1 MSRLG
6 FDYIIV
12 GAGSAG
18 CVLANRL
25 SEDSNCRV
33 LLLEAGCEDNDS
45 TIQTPGLFSQLQDS
59 QYDWSDRTVPQP
71 FMNGRR
77 IYIPQGKVL
86 GGSSAINYMIYIR
99 GNRADYDHW
108 ESLGNSGWGYND
120 VLPYFIKA
128 ETNQDFSDSYHGIS
142 GPLMVSSHPQLSP
155 VTQRYLA
162 AAQEAGIT
170 YNPDFNGERQEGCGP
185 LQRTIA
191 NGIRCSAAKAYLYP
205 ARVRPN
211 LTVISNAQATKLLF
225 DNHRIIGV
233 QYLRMGNVE
242 QAYAANEVILSAG
255 AFRSPQLLMLSGLGP
270 ALELEKLGIDV
281 RVDMPEVGKNL
292 QDHIHARVRCEL
304 TQPLTF
310 APLPQSDKIAATNEY
325 ESTKTGS
332 LASNF
337 LEVGAFVKSRPD
349 VAYPDL
355 QLFLFGNLTPE
366 YPEAGQV
373 TRHGIALT
381 AYVNRPRSKGE
392 VTLSSADPL
401 DRPRI
406 NPGYFSDPDDLR
418 CLIAGV
424 RWNLK
429 VLYGQAF
436 DDIRGA
442 ELSPGVNTRDD
453 DGLANFVRR
462 TSSTTWHP
470 TTTCRMGADATAVV
484 DPELRVNGVTGLR
497 VVDASV
503 MPTIVSGN
511 TNAPTFMIAEK
522 AADLIRGC
530 KTNQVIN
537 S

>member
-1 MSRLG
+1 MPRSG

-33 LLLEAGCEDNDS
+33 LLLEAGCEDNDPA
-45 TIQTPGLFSQLQDS
+45 IQTPGLFSQLQDS
-59 QYDWSDRTVPQP
+59 PYDWSDRTVPQP
-71 FMNGRR
+71 CMNGRR
-77 IYIPQGKVL
+77 IYIPQGKAL

-108 ESLGNSGWGYND
+108 ASLGNTGWSYED
-120 VLPYFIKA
+120 VLPYFIKS
-128 ETNQDFSDSYHGIS
+128 ETNQGFNDCYHGQS
-142 GPLMVSSHPQLSP
+142 GPLVVSSHPQLSP
-155 VTQRYLA
+155 ITQRYLA
-162 AAQEAGIT
+162 AAQDAGIA
-170 YNPDFNGERQEGCGP
+170 YNPDFNGEQQDGCGQ

-191 NGIRCSAAKAYLYP
+191 TGTRCSTAKAYLHP
-205 ARVRPN
+205 ARLRPN
-211 LTVISNAQATKLLF
+211 LAVISNAQATQLLF
-225 DNHRIIGV
+225 DNYRVIGA
-233 QYLRMGNVE
+233 QYLHLGNVE
-242 QAYAANEVILSAG
+242 QAYAASEVILSAG

-270 ALELEKLGIDV
+270 ALELEKLGIKV
-281 RVDMPEVGKNL
+281 REDLPDVGKNL

-310 APLPQSDKIAATNEY
+310 SPLPNSDKAAAANDY
-325 ESTKTGS
+325 EAAKTGP

-337 LEVGAFVKSRPD
+337 LEAGCFVKSRPD
-349 VAYPDL
+349 VPYPDL

-366 YPEAGQV
+366 YPEAGQA

-381 AYVNRPRSKGE
+381 AYVNRPGSRGE

-418 CLIAGV
+418 CLVAGV

-429 VLYGQAF
+429 ILYGQAF
-436 DDIRGA
+436 DDIRGI
-442 ELSPGVNTRDD
+442 ELSPGSNIRDD
-453 DGLANFVRR
+453 DGLADFVRR
-462 TSSTTWHP
+462 TASTTWHP
-470 TTTCRMGADATAVV
+470 TTTCRMGVDATAVV
-484 DPELRVNGVTGLR
+484 DPALRVNGVSGLR

-503 MPTIVSGN
+503 MPAIVSGN
-511 TNAPTFMIAEK
+511 TNAPVIMIAEK
-522 AADLIRGC
+522 AADLIRGFL
-530 KTNQVIN
+530 
-537 S
+537 

>member
-33 LLLEAGCEDNDS
+33 LLLEAGCEDNDPA
-45 TIQTPGLFSQLQDS
+45 IQTPGLFSQLQDS
-59 QYDWSDRTVPQP
+59 LYDWSDRTVPQSC
-71 FMNGRR
+71 MNGRR
-77 IYIPQGKVL
+77 IYIPQGKAL
-86 GGSSAINYMIYIR
+86 GGSSSINYMIYIR

-108 ESLGNSGWGYND
+108 ASLGNTSWSYGE
-120 VLPYFIKA
+120 VLPYFIKS
-128 ETNQDFSDSYHGIS
+128 ETNQAFNDRYHGQS
-142 GPLMVSSHPQLSP
+142 GPLVVSSHPHTSP

-162 AAQEAGIT
+162 AAKEVGIVH
-170 YNPDFNGERQEGCGP
+170 NPDFNGKQQDGCGL

-191 NGIRCSAAKAYLYP
+191 FGARCSAAIAYLQP

-211 LTVISNAQATKLLF
+211 LTVISNAQATQLLF
-225 DNHRIIGV
+225 DNHQVIGV
-233 QYLRMGNVE
+233 QYLHLGNVE
-242 QAYAANEVILSAG
+242 QAYAACEIILSAG

-270 ALELEKLGIDV
+270 ALELEKLGINV
-281 RVDMPEVGKNL
+281 RVDLPEVGKNL
-292 QDHIHARVRCEL
+292 QDHIHSRVRCEL

-310 APLPQSDKIAATNEY
+310 SPLPNEDKIAAANDY
-325 ESTKTGS
+325 ESTKTGP

-337 LEVGAFVKSRPD
+337 LETGAFVKSDPD

-366 YPEAGQV
+366 YPEAGQA

-381 AYVNRPRSKGE
+381 AYVNRPRSRGE

-401 DRPRI
+401 YRPRI

-418 CLIAGV
+418 CLVAGV

-429 VLYGQAF
+429 ILYGQAL
-436 DDIRGA
+436 DDIRGI
-442 ELSPGVNTRDD
+442 ELSPGINIRDD
-453 DGLANFVRR
+453 DGLADFVKR
-462 TSSTTWHP
+462 TASTTWHP
-470 TTTCRMGADATAVV
+470 TTTCRMGVDATAVV
-484 DPELRVNGVTGLR
+484 DPTLRVNGVTGLR

-511 TNAPTFMIAEK
+511 TNAPTIMIAEK

-530 KTNQVIN
+530 L
-537 S
+537 

>member
-1 MSRLG
+1 MTRLG

-25 SEDSNCRV
+25 SEDPNCRV
-33 LLLEAGCEDNDS
+33 LLLEAGCEDNDPA
-45 TIQTPGLFSQLQDS
+45 IQTPGLFSQLQDS
-59 QYDWSDRTVPQP
+59 LYDWSDRTVPQP
-71 FMNGRR
+71 CMNGRR
-77 IYIPQGKVL
+77 IYIPQGKTL
-86 GGSSAINYMIYIR
+86 GGSSSINYMIYIR

-108 ESLGNSGWGYND
+108 ASLGNTGWSYED
-120 VLPYFIKA
+120 VLPYFIKS
-128 ETNQDFSDSYHGIS
+128 ETNQGFNDRYHGQS
-142 GPLMVSSHPQLSP
+142 GPLVVSSHPQLSP

-162 AAQEAGIT
+162 AAQEVGIA
-170 YNPDFNGERQEGCGP
+170 YNPDFNGEQQDGCGQ

-191 NGIRCSAAKAYLYP
+191 KGARCSAAIAYLHP
-205 ARVRPN
+205 ARLRPN
-211 LTVISNAQATKLLF
+211 LTVIGNAQATQLLF
-225 DNHRIIGV
+225 DNHRVIGV
-233 QYLRMGNVE
+233 QYLHLGNVG
-242 QAYAANEVILSAG
+242 QAYAACEIILSAG

-270 ALELEKLGIDV
+270 ASELEKLGIKV
-281 RVDMPEVGKNL
+281 RLDLPEVGKNL

-310 APLPQSDKIAATNEY
+310 SPLPNEDKIAAANDY
-325 ESTKTGS
+325 QATKTGP

-337 LEVGAFVKSRPD
+337 LETGCFVKSHPD
-349 VAYPDL
+349 VTYPDL

-366 YPEAGQV
+366 YPEAGQA

-381 AYVNRPRSKGE
+381 AYVNRPASRGE
-392 VTLSSADPL
+392 VTLSSSDPL

-418 CLIAGV
+418 CLVAGV

-429 VLYGQAF
+429 ILYGQAF
-436 DDIRGA
+436 DDIRGI
-442 ELSPGVNTRDD
+442 ELSPGINTRDD
-453 DGLANFVRR
+453 DGLADFVRR
-462 TSSTTWHP
+462 TASTTWHP
-470 TTTCRMGADATAVV
+470 TTTCRMGCDATAVV
-484 DPELRVNGVTGLR
+484 DPALRVNGVSGLR

-511 TNAPTFMIAEK
+511 TNAPTIMIAEK

-530 KTNQVIN
+530 L
-537 S
+537 